1 MKIWKQDFSLEGINK
16 MGSNT
21 LVSHIGIEFI
31 EIGDNYLKA
40 KMPVDSRTVQPM
52 RLLHGGAS
60 VVLAETIGSVA
71 TTMCIED
78 WSKNAGVGIEINA
91 NHIRSAKSGF
101 VIATATPIKLGSTLH
116 VWRIVIEREKD
127 GKQVCESRITM
138 AIIDI
143 KKTK

>member
-1 MKIWKQDFSLEGINK
+1 MRIWKQNFSLEGVNN
-16 MGSNT
+16 MSHNT

-31 EIGDNYLKA
+31 EIGDDYLKA
-40 KMPVDSRTVQPM
+40 KMPVDERTIQPM

-60 VVLAETIGSVA
+60 VVLAETVGSVA

-78 WSKNAGVGIEINA
+78 LSRHAGVGIEINA

-101 VIATATPIKLGSTLH
+101 VIATATPIKLGSSIH
-116 VWRIVIEREKD
+116 VWRIIVERED

>member
-1 MKIWKQDFSLEGINK
+1 MKIWKQDFSLDGINN
-16 MGSNT
+16 MGKNT

-31 EIGDNYLKA
+31 EIGDDYLKA
-40 KMPVDSRTVQPM
+40 KMPVDARTVQPM

-101 VIATATPIKLGSTLH
+101 VIATATAIKLGRTLH
-116 VWRIVIEREKD
+116 VWRIVIERED